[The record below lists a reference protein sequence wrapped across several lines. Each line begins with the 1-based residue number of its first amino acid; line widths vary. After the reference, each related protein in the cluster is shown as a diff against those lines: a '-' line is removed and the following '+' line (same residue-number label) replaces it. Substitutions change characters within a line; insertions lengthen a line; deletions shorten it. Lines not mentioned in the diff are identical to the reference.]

1 MSIVAGALCVGDIGY
16 LAAETT
22 RSGATV
28 AVGYAKQAAAA
39 LIAIDNANQLV
50 DNYRDQRDIARRGYN
65 ISKQQHDH
73 VKTVFWPRDM
83 QFLNEF
89 SVPEAIETVE
99 VMGRRYGG
107 RLAAAVA
114 GAFAVQLKEAKCS
127 ARRYCTSANTK
138 AVSDLMMARSTAIG
152 NARVL
157 GRNIAFA
164 EFQARTDT
172 NYERRMQAVA
182 RGRGLMQQAAR
193 LYASAG
199 EGLASVGARLTEGF
213 NNAAQ
218 AFGVARQ
225 ETAYARQVQTYQ
237 NERTQSQ
244 VQGTLGRFGNNLD
257 AMGGPSAF
265 GLSTS
270 QQDFMDN
277 AVGDTMLGDTT
288 GLSNQMFNN
297 FPNAQAERQMNQTF
311 VGNKDKARYG
321 TMLFPVIGAPGVVPV
336 VQEVFGLAHVDGI
349 PPGSLTGV

>member
-16 LAAETT
+16 SIAETT
-22 RSGATV
+22 RSGASV
-28 AVGYAKQAAAA
+28 AVGYAKQAASA

-89 SVPEAIETVE
+89 SAPEGIETVE

-164 EFQARTDT
+164 EFQARTDA

-182 RGRGLMQQAAR
+182 RGRGLMQCRRRYNAGRHNWAVEPDVQQLPQRAGREADEPDLRRQQGQGAVRNDAIPCDRRTWCGAGGAGSIR
-193 LYASAG
+193 L
-199 EGLASVGARLTEGF
+199 GACGW
-213 NNAAQ
+213 
-218 AFGVARQ
+218 
-225 ETAYARQVQTYQ
+225 Y
-237 NERTQSQ
+237 
-244 VQGTLGRFGNNLD
+244 
-257 AMGGPSAF
+257 
-265 GLSTS
+265 
-270 QQDFMDN
+270 
-277 AVGDTMLGDTT
+277 
-288 GLSNQMFNN
+288 
-297 FPNAQAERQMNQTF
+297 
-311 VGNKDKARYG
+311 
-321 TMLFPVIGAPGVVPV
+321 
-336 VQEVFGLAHVDGI
+336 
-349 PPGSLTGV
+349 PPWITDRSLTQWQTV